1 MILSLF
7 KFSNIFD
14 KTIKDNGYAVFD
26 FVAIGDKSTA
36 PVLSKDNAK
45 ASKTK
50 SYSDND
56 KEEEIINK
64 QNDNIK
70 EKTSVTTDENNKITT
85 NSKEEQKDNKKS
97 NQKIPDKKPENNKPK
112 DNNKKEVKK
121 SEKQKESKPVTKL
134 PVNKDKTKQNKNN
147 KSNKKQ
153 SSKSNGKALVN
164 LKQNKKSSSK
174 SNNKSNKKSFNSF
187 LDNVLADG
195 DNENTGANAESLGDT
210 LTATQIDQIRNT
222 VRKCWHFPAG
232 LKDAETLVVDIK
244 MELDRN
250 GYVKRAEVVDKNRMR
265 RDSGYRIAAENAQRA
280 VLDPS
285 CNPLPLPKEKYKE
298 WKDLELSFNPKDM
311 L

>member
-1 MILSLF
+1 M
-7 KFSNIFD
+7 
-14 KTIKDNGYAVFD
+14 
-26 FVAIGDKSTA
+26 
-36 PVLSKDNAK
+36 
-45 ASKTK
+45 
-50 SYSDND
+50 
-56 KEEEIINK
+56 
-64 QNDNIK
+64 
-70 EKTSVTTDENNKITT
+70 
-85 NSKEEQKDNKKS
+85 
-97 NQKIPDKKPENNKPK
+97 
-112 DNNKKEVKK
+112 
-121 SEKQKESKPVTKL
+121 
-134 PVNKDKTKQNKNN
+134 
-147 KSNKKQ
+147 
-153 SSKSNGKALVN
+153 
-164 LKQNKKSSSK
+164 
-174 SNNKSNKKSFNSF
+174 
-187 LDNVLADG
+187 ADG